1 MLTDQK
7 EESKYYFRGI
17 EMEQGNSN
25 SGDKFNEN
33 PEDNNYNEQYSLWK
47 EDQKLKFG
55 TNAPKISDKIPLSK
69 FGIGFLILVILLIL
83 LFARNRSN
91 VFENRIAALEN
102 SVKHFVE
109 MADKL
114 DVVDDRVTQVWE
126 QAQTFQQFKER
137 FDRSEAALTSR
148 MDQIVINLGSL
159 QKQMSK
165 VRAQKAKTSKTAKVS
180 KKTPGKR
187 YHIVKPG
194 ETLYQ
199 IGPRY
204 GLTIKKMRQLNKL
217 GDGDTIYPGQKLLV
231 SP

>member
-1 MLTDQK
+1 MTQRDDD
-7 EESKYYFRGI
+7 RT
-17 EMEQGNSN
+17 
-25 SGDKFNEN
+25 DKFNEN

-47 EDQKLKFG
+47 EDKKLKFG
-55 TNAPKISDKIPLSK
+55 TNATKMSEKISLSK
-69 FGIGFLILVILLIL
+69 FGIGFLILLILLIL
-83 LFARNRSN
+83 LFARNRIATL
-91 VFENRIAALEN
+91 ENRLKTFEEKIT
-102 SVKHFVE
+102 
-109 MADKL
+109 KL
-114 DVVDDRVTQVWE
+114 DMVNDRVAQVWE

-148 MDQIVINLGSL
+148 MDQIVINLGNL

-165 VRAQKAKTSKTAKVS
+165 VRTQNAKTSKTAKVS
-180 KKTPGKR
+180 KTTTGNR

-204 GLTIKKMRQLNKL
+204 GLTVKELRQLNKL
-217 GDGDTIYPGQKLLV
+217 GDGDTIYPGQKLVV

>member
-1 MLTDQK
+1 MTQRDDD
-7 EESKYYFRGI
+7 RI
-17 EMEQGNSN
+17 N
-25 SGDKFNEN
+25 KFNEN

-47 EDQKLKFG
+47 KDKKLKFG
-55 TNAPKISDKIPLSK
+55 TDSPKISEKIPLSRL
-69 FGIGFLILVILLIL
+69 GIGFLILLILLIL
-83 LFARNRSN
+83 LFARNRST
-91 VFENRIAALEN
+91 VLENRIAALEN
-102 SVKHFVE
+102 SIKTFEEKV
-109 MADKL
+109 DKL

-165 VRAQKAKTSKTAKVS
+165 VRTKKAKTSKTAKVS
-180 KKTPGKR
+180 KKSTRNR

-204 GLTIKKMRQLNKL
+204 GLTVKKLRQLNKL
-217 GDGDTIYPGQKLLV
+217 GDGDTIYPGQKLVLG
-231 SP
+231 P